1 MASIGGDTNTL
12 VRKFMDRRRKKGR
25 VDTGFPKSNGK
36 APLFKPR
43 KQGTGTGY
51 KPGKRGY

>member
-25 VDTGFPKSNGK
+25 VDTGFPKPTGK
-36 APLFKPR
+36 KATFRPR
-43 KQGTGTGY
+43 KQGTPY
-51 KPGKRGY
+51 KPGKQGY